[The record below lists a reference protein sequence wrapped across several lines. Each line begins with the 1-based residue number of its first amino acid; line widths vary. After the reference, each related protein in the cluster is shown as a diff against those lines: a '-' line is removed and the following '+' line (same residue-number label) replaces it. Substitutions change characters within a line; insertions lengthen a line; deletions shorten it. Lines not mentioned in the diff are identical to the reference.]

1 MKNLKKISRN
11 DLKNVIGGKLLGGG
25 GSCRISVQYAGG
37 GYGVFD
43 TPTSGS
49 CSNQQTQANSQCLNL
64 IGNPNSG
71 TRCSYDCGCDGYGH

>member
-1 MKNLKKISRN
+1 MKNFKKISRY
-11 DLKNVIGGKLLGGG
+11 DLKVLMRGRL
-25 GSCRISVQYAGG
+25 SDR

-43 TPTSGS
+43 TPTTSS
-49 CSNQQTQANSQCLNL
+49 CSNQQTQPNNHCLNL